1 MKQFGYIKFPR
12 NSTSLRIALKV
23 QVMVVVVSGWNAM
36 AVGGSGGGGRRRWR
50 WRWPVVETEATKAED
65 SSGHSTSKT
74 GGLPIVGMVDIGQEL
89 AFNLT
94 SDCLALMFHVSLQ
107 ALHCRS
113 GQGTNTSAALLHAR
127 LGTM

>member
-1 MKQFGYIKFPR
+1 MKQFGDIKFPR
-12 NSTSLRIALKV
+12 NSTSLRIALTV
-23 QVMVVVVSGWNAM
+23 QVMVVVVSGWNAT
-36 AVGGSGGGGRRRWR
+36 AAGGGGRRWWQWR
-50 WRWPVVETEATKAED
+50 QRPQKQKIAVATALPRPVDPLVR
-65 SSGHSTSKT
+65 
-74 GGLPIVGMVDIGQEL
+74 MVDIGQEL

-94 SDCLALMFHVSLQ
+94 SDCLALLFHVSLQ